1 MKIENMKE
9 RVNKLFI
16 TYNLFAVILNAE
28 IQGVTETTETAD
40 KSKILYTFKLLM
52 TLLRSFKTFVFYLHV
67 LLKHSLKKL
76 RR

>member
-9 RVNKLFI
+9 RVNKLFNA
-16 TYNLFAVILNAE
+16 YNLFAVILNAE

-40 KSKILYTFKLLM
+40 ESKILYTFKLLM
-52 TLLRSFKTFVFYLHV
+52 TLLRSFKTFVYYLHV

-76 RR
+76 ER